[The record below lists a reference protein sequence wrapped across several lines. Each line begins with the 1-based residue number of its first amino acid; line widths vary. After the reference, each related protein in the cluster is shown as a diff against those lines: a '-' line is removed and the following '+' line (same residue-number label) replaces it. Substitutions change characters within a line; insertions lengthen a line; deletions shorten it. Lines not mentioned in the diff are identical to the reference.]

1 MSKSKSSVFTR
12 DTPDLA
18 IDAFPEMYSV
28 KLMAINTYLVK
39 VMEICFQL
47 LPLDV
52 YLLPHMGFYWILSQF
67 IEFKENNLGKIV
79 IMRIFFSWTE
89 VTVFLAFSLW
99 VCHFVQAKHTQKQK
113 TAETLCHLSVTNYIP
128 LLHCKSSSQTS
139 VWKFVQFYIL
149 TKHEDTSGKRKQIVQ
164 LLKRI
169 CFLPHWDFHAWS
181 KWRIIVSEEI

>member
-18 IDAFPEMYSV
+18 IDAFPEIYSV
-28 KLMAINTYLVK
+28 KLVAIDTYLVI

-52 YLLPHMGFYWILSQF
+52 YLLQHMGSQF

-79 IMRIFFSWTE
+79 IMRILFSWTE
-89 VTVFLAFSLW
+89 VTVFLAFSLL
-99 VCHFVQAKHTQKQK
+99 VCHFVQTTHTQKQK
-113 TAETLCHLSVTNYIP
+113 MAETLCHLSVTNYIP

-139 VWKFVQFYIL
+139 
-149 TKHEDTSGKRKQIVQ
+149 
-164 LLKRI
+164 
-169 CFLPHWDFHAWS
+169 A
-181 KWRIIVSEEI
+181 